1 MFSRCLRLST
11 VISIRIPK
19 KLKKELDELKDVV
32 DWKKEIIN
40 FLEERVKIYKKI
52 KVLNEIH
59 RILEN
64 HPLVPENYGSGSM
77 REDRDSN

>member
-1 MFSRCLRLST
+1 L
-11 VISIRIPK
+11 
-19 KLKKELDELKDVV
+19 E
-32 DWKKEIIN
+32 KEIIN
-40 FLEERVKIYKKI
+40 FLEERVKMYKKI

-64 HPLVPENYGSGSM
+64 HPFVPENYGSGSV